1 VDGVMDDAIGQY
13 RRELFAAAIELG
25 GWAEQEGIDSHIAL
39 DMLNRCDSIMELLG
53 ETGPKKS

>member
-1 VDGVMDDAIGQY
+1 MDDAIRQY
-13 RRELFAAAIELG
+13 RRELLAAAIELG